1 MSKLVDYRGIL
12 QAAESVAIDPTLPEK
27 TQREQ
32 EAGRARIMQNL
43 RASVV
48 DVGLEELQRRF
59 GKRSVPTG
67 GLRFVSESNRWMVDV
82 VVHTAAKR
90 VMQFEDE
97 LLKFP
102 SDHMIAQVALV
113 V

>member
-1 MSKLVDYRGIL
+1 MGVDYRSIL
-12 QAAESVAIDPTLPEK
+12 RVAETTAIDPTLPEK

-48 DVGLEELQRRF
+48 DVGVEELQRRF
-59 GKRSVPTG
+59 GKSCVPTG
-67 GLRFVSESNRWMVDV
+67 GLRFVPETNRWMADV

-90 VMQFEDE
+90 VLQFEEE
-97 LLKFP
+97 LLEFP
-102 SDHMIAQVALV
+102 SDRMIAQVALV

>member
-1 MSKLVDYRGIL
+1 MVDYRGIL
-12 QAAESVAIDPTLPEK
+12 RAAETATVDPSLPEK

-48 DVGLEELQRRF
+48 DVGMDELQRRF

-67 GLRFVSESNRWMVDV
+67 GLRFVAEANRWMVDV
-82 VVHTAAKR
+82 VVHTAARR

-97 LLKFP
+97 LLEFP